1 MEQKFYYKVQDNPTP
16 NRSTLLRFAAT
27 DLDLYQ
33 NESLLFDY

>member
-1 MEQKFYYKVQDNPTP
+1 MEQNFYYKVQDNPTP

-27 DLDLYQ
+27 DLDLYR